1 MDTNRRVQT
10 LRQHSEVVTCL
21 AIASDL
27 GQHWLVTG
35 SKDCTLIVWE
45 VLPERN
51 TRPVNPVSLTT
62 IRGHDDVI
70 NCVAVNPELNLIVSG
85 SDDGTMMLHTL
96 RDFTYI
102 RNIQFNQVPRD
113 APLARSKSTLGSARV
128 NMVLISAAEALII
141 AYSCDGNF
149 LHTYSLN
156 SMDIPGPL
164 KSIGVYERLHSMI
177 LSEDGKVLLT
187 GGTRCLVVLR
197 WARTLMVAN
206 TGPREHLE
214 AIIDGRSQAI
224 TGTDGKKRDTMPFDS
239 PIRSLYL
246 TAMEQQ
252 LVVGLESGRV
262 RILSQD
268 NKYMNDRLRNQLL
281 VTGYFQ

>member
-1 MDTNRRVQT
+1 
-10 LRQHSEVVTCL
+10 
-21 AIASDL
+21 
-27 GQHWLVTG
+27 
-35 SKDCTLIVWE
+35 
-45 VLPERN
+45 
-51 TRPVNPVSLTT
+51 
-62 IRGHDDVI
+62 
-70 NCVAVNPELNLIVSG
+70 
-85 SDDGTMMLHTL
+85 
-96 RDFTYI
+96 
-102 RNIQFNQVPRD
+102 
-113 APLARSKSTLGSARV
+113 
-128 NMVLISAAEALII
+128 
-141 AYSCDGNF
+141 
-149 LHTYSLN
+149 
-156 SMDIPGPL
+156 
-164 KSIGVYERLHSMI
+164 
-177 LSEDGKVLLT
+177 
-187 GGTRCLVVLR
+187 
-197 WARTLMVAN
+197 MVAN